1 LEDRWPWLVSSLA
14 LLIKRAFTHLSVL
27 CRPLATYYYQNGNA
41 GACGVYHSD
50 SDKIIAINGAGY
62 WSNYESG
69 GVSPYC
75 GKWITIKATDGSGRS
90 TQAMVADVCPTC
102 MGSTNS
108 LDLSVAAFEDLG
120 TLSQGQIDIEWSFN
134 N

>member
-1 LEDRWPWLVSSLA
+1 VT
-14 LLIKRAFTHLSVL
+14 LLSRL
-27 CRPLATYYYQNGNA
+27 PLATYYYQNGNA
-41 GACGVYHSD
+41 GACGAYHSD

-75 GKWITIKATDGSGRS
+75 GKWITIKTTDGSGRS

-102 MGSTNS
+102 TGSTNS
-108 LDLSVAAFEDLG
+108 LDLSVGAFEDLG